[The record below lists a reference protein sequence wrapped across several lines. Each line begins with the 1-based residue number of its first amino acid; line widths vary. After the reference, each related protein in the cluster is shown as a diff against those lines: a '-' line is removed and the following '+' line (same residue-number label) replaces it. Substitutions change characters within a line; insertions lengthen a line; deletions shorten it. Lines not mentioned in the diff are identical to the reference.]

1 MEELRDIYI
10 EKLQKTLAMEQTIV
24 EKLPSMIEAAT
35 NEKLREGLRMH
46 LDETRTH
53 VERIEKALAGR
64 KSGNIATKND
74 AFRMM
79 VEDAGKEIEKIE
91 DSATRDA
98 LIIAAAQAVEHH
110 EMAKYGTLI
119 EWAKTLDEDGETIN
133 ALKATLNEEEAA
145 DKKLSSVAEGGIF
158 STGVNQMAAK

>member
-1 MEELRDIYI
+1 MEELRDLYV
-10 EKLQKTLAMEQTIV
+10 EKLTKALAMEHTIL
-24 EKLPSMIEAAT
+24 EHLPKMIEAAT
-35 NEKLREGLRMH
+35 NETLREGLRTH

-53 VERIEKALAGR
+53 IARVEAALAGR
-64 KSGNIATKND
+64 KSGNIAGRDD

-79 VEDAGKEIEKIE
+79 VETAGKDIEKIE

-98 LIIAAAQAVEHH
+98 LIIASAQAVEHH
-110 EMAKYGTLI
+110 EIAKYGTLI
-119 EWAKTLDEDGETIN
+119 EWAKTLDEEGETIN
-133 ALKATLNEEEAA
+133 ALKANLNEEEAA